1 MVTPLILLTGYLG
14 SGKTTLLQ
22 HVLRNND
29 GRRIAVL
36 MNEFGEVGIDTK
48 TIRKETIAIKELL
61 EGCVCCSLLGEF
73 RAGIQEIIR
82 LYKPDLI
89 IVETTG
95 IAEADNLVL
104 DVNKISGVKLVS
116 VVTVVD
122 CTLVVRFPSLGHN
135 ITLQIAAADVLVLG
149 KVDLVSRQELTEVE
163 KKVREINST
172 ATLVTAVRGK
182 VDLSQLIP
190 SKRALKF
197 FIQSIP
203 DHGME
208 SFSVPI
214 KSINRAQLV
223 AFLKQLPASIYRVK
237 GYVLVGRSWY
247 LVNYVGG
254 RCTIERSGKQGE
266 SRLVFI
272 GKDVK
277 KVKGKVER
285 MLNS

>member
-95 IAEADNLVL
+95 IA
-104 DVNKISGVKLVS
+104 
-116 VVTVVD
+116 
-122 CTLVVRFPSLGHN
+122 
-135 ITLQIAAADVLVLG
+135 
-149 KVDLVSRQELTEVE
+149 
-163 KKVREINST
+163 
-172 ATLVTAVRGK
+172 
-182 VDLSQLIP
+182 
-190 SKRALKF
+190 
-197 FIQSIP
+197 
-203 DHGME
+203 
-208 SFSVPI
+208 
-214 KSINRAQLV
+214 
-223 AFLKQLPASIYRVK
+223 
-237 GYVLVGRSWY
+237 
-247 LVNYVGG
+247 
-254 RCTIERSGKQGE
+254 
-266 SRLVFI
+266 
-272 GKDVK
+272 
-277 KVKGKVER
+277 
-285 MLNS
+285 